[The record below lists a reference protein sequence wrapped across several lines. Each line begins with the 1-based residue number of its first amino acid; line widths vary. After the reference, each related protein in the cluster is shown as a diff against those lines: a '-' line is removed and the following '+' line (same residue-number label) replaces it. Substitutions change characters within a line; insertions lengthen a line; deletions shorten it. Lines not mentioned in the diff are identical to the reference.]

1 VENATIVIIVFRWS
15 ATVLSASDTKHTSSC
30 GVKQRVSTSTEC
42 GIFINCIYFNFRSL
56 EEHHDHPGMVIGDL
70 QSDDEDIV
78 NSSDEDDD
86 TNSDSSKGEP
96 DSQDQVS
103 FHLYLLELLL
113 TSVLF
118 SENLL
123 GYFQVKHWVNVNRY
137 IKFLHFYCLVCYLQ
151 NFDSCTLS

>member
-1 VENATIVIIVFRWS
+1 
-15 ATVLSASDTKHTSSC
+15 
-30 GVKQRVSTSTEC
+30 
-42 GIFINCIYFNFRSL
+42 
-56 EEHHDHPGMVIGDL
+56 MVIGDL

-96 DSQDQVS
+96 DCQDQVS

-123 GYFQVKHWVNVNRY
+123 GYFQVKH
-137 IKFLHFYCLVCYLQ
+137 
-151 NFDSCTLS
+151 